1 MTDMGQ
7 KEFVLWYLESQGYNK
22 TLEEVKKS
30 LKPEKI
36 INRKKRRKFKKIKN
50 EIQSEPAP
58 KEKLLVLYYQVLFY
72 SNLSVKLIT

>member
-1 MTDMGQ
+1 MADIEK
-7 KEFVLWYLESQGYNK
+7 KEFVLWYLESQGYEK

-50 EIQSEPAP
+50 EIQSEPALSGRIDLPSSLRFLTAP
-58 KEKLLVLYYQVLFY
+58 KE
-72 SNLSVKLIT
+72 